1 MSSSEVE
8 EIKSRLNIVD
18 IVGEYIRLNKAGAN
32 WKGLCPFHH
41 EKSPSFMVHE
51 EKQIYHCFGCN
62 KGGDIFSFVME
73 MESIDFR
80 EALKMLAEKAGVHLT
95 NHAPQQQT
103 DDKKKTLEILEL
115 ATKFFEVQLWKGVG
129 KGKIMDYLRER
140 GLTEESIRNFRL
152 GYAPD
157 GWRNILKFL
166 TDRGYKPEEIVK
178 AGLII
183 NRQQTTDNRQHEIN
197 NTQHTAGSVASSQLS
212 VASYYDRFRDRIMF
226 PICDGMGK
234 VIGYS
239 ARMAPGGD
247 ESQAKYI
254 NTPETSVYHKS
265 NVLYGLHL
273 AKQTIKQKDAVLLV
287 EGNMDVIASHQ
298 AGINNT
304 VAVSGTALTPQQID
318 TLKRYASTIQM
329 LFDMDSAGNQ
339 ALKRSADLAF
349 SKGVNVSVVRLGEGK
364 DAADVVQKDA
374 SKLIS
379 AVDAA
384 MPAMEYFFQAALGE
398 YDTRDPQHKRQF
410 VSELGN
416 HIAHMENQIEKMHWV
431 KKVAHEIDAQEKVVL
446 DVLEAIR
453 PNETG
458 HSDDMQSSG
467 SEDVFAERSD
477 IVRDKLI
484 GLIISNQET
493 WKWCAQN
500 HAGNPYLLGDKFL
513 QDIFAAGAKWEYKI
527 NDYLFSLEDEALRQ
541 KLGKLIFEARY
552 QFLGEGL
559 VEERDGTQIQE
570 MANQYVQQIVK
581 ELQKQ
586 KLRSIIKDI
595 KSAEQSGDRQKLGEL
610 MSEFT
615 KLSQELT

>member
-80 EALKMLAEKAGVHLT
+80 EALKMLAEKAGVQLT
-95 NHAPQQQT
+95 NRVPQQQA
-103 DDKKKTLEILEL
+103 DDKRKTLEILDL
-115 ATKFFEVQLWKGVG
+115 ATKFYEVQLWKGVG

-140 GLTEESIRNFRL
+140 GLTEDSIRNFRL

-166 TDRGYKPEEIVK
+166 TDRGYKPEDIEK
-178 AGLII
+178 SGLII
-183 NRQQTTDNRQHEIN
+183 RKSSETNSYKPE
-197 NTQHTAGSVASSQLS
+197 ASF
-212 VASYYDRFRDRIMF
+212 YDRFRNRIMF
-226 PICDGMGK
+226 PICDSMGK

-239 ARMAPGGD
+239 ARVAPGDD

-273 AKQTIKQKDAVLLV
+273 AKQAIKQKDAVLLV

-304 VAVSGTALTPQQID
+304 VAVSGTALTSQQID
-318 TLKRYASTIQM
+318 KLKRYASTIQM

-339 ALKRSADLAF
+339 ALRRSADLAF
-349 SKGVNVSVVRLGEGK
+349 SRGVNVSVVRLGEGK
-364 DAADVVQKDA
+364 DAADVVQKDP

-398 YDTRDPQHKRQF
+398 YDTHDPQHKRQF

-431 KKVAHEIDAQEKVVL
+431 KKVAHEIDAEEDVVL
-446 DVLEAIR
+446 EVVASIR
-453 PNETG
+453 PSETG
-458 HSDDMQSSG
+458 QKEDAKVFQSS
-467 SEDVFAERSD
+467 DVFVQRSD
-477 IVRDKLI
+477 IIRDKLV
-484 GLIISNQET
+484 GLIVSHQDI
-493 WKWCAQN
+493 WKWCAEN
-500 HAGNPYLLGDKFL
+500 YADDPYLAGDKFL
-513 QDIFAAGAKWEYKI
+513 QKI
-527 NDYLFSLEDEALRQ
+527 LNVGNKFGYRIDDYLFSLEDEEFRQ
-541 KLGKLIFEARY
+541 KLGRLVFEAKY
-552 QFLGEGL
+552 QFSGGES
-559 VEERDGTQIQE
+559 VQERDGSQLRE
-570 MANQYVQQIVK
+570 MAEQYIGQIIK

-595 KSAEQSGDRQKLGEL
+595 KSAEQSGDRKRLGEL
-610 MSEFT
+610 MGEFT

>member
-1 MSSSEVE
+1 LGKYIQMSSSEVE

-62 KGGDIFSFVME
+62 KGGDIFSFVMD

-80 EALKMLAEKAGVHLT
+80 EALKMLAEKAGVQLT
-95 NHAPQQQT
+95 NHVPQQQN

-115 ATKFFEVQLWKGVG
+115 ATKFYEVQLWKGVG

-140 GLTEESIRNFRL
+140 GLTEDSIRNFRL

-166 TDRGYKPEEIVK
+166 TDRGYKPEDIEK
-178 AGLII
+178 SGLII
-183 NRQQTTDNRQHEIN
+183 RKSSEANSYKPE
-197 NTQHTAGSVASSQLS
+197 ASF
-212 VASYYDRFRDRIMF
+212 YDRFRDRIMF

-239 ARMAPGGD
+239 ARMAPGAD

-273 AKQTIKQKDAVLLV
+273 AKQAIKQKDAVLLV

-298 AGINNT
+298 AGISNT

-410 VSELGN
+410 VSELGK

-431 KKVAHEIDAQEKVVL
+431 KKVAHEIDAQEEVVL
-446 DVLEAIR
+446 EVLASIR
-453 PNETG
+453 PNEMG
-458 HSDDMQSSG
+458 HSEGMQSSG

-477 IVRDKLI
+477 IVRDKLV
-484 GLIISNQET
+484 GLIISDQET

-500 HAGNPYLLGDKFL
+500 HAENPYLLSDKFL
-513 QDIFAAGAKWEYKI
+513 QDIFAAGVKWEYKI
-527 NDYLFSLEDEALRQ
+527 NEYLFSLEDEALRQ
-541 KLGKLIFEARY
+541 KLGKLVFEAKY
-552 QFLGEGL
+552 QFPGDGV
-559 VEERDGTQIQE
+559 VEQRDSTQIQE

-595 KSAEQSGDRQKLGEL
+595 TSAEQLGDRQKLGEL
-610 MSEFT
+610 MGEFT